1 MQNLLVPFDFSKESN
16 AALRAAEEIASKL
29 EAKIF
34 FLIVY
39 EAPEETND
47 MYSFSQEALLNYKKL
62 IDEVKEQHI
71 FKLKD
76 IITKSTFLNSAIEPL
91 TRRGFV
97 HKEII
102 ETVEELE
109 IDLVV
114 MGSKG
119 TSTIEE
125 YLIGTNVEK
134 IIHNVGCPVLVIP
147 NVQKNFTLEN
157 LIFASGFHEDE
168 VPEFEFFKHL
178 STKFDSTVHLL
189 RVNTPASF
197 ERSKDMRI
205 SMEHF
210 IKYWDLNK
218 TTINIYSDFS
228 IEEGMLEFA
237 KSMDADLIC
246 LHRRHHRNF
255 FSFLNARFTDEI
267 VKHSSTKPI
276 LILT

>member
-1 MQNLLVPFDFSKESN
+1 MQNILVPFDFSNESN
-16 AALRAAEEIASKL
+16 AALRAAAEIASKL
-29 EAKIF
+29 EAKIY
-34 FLIVY
+34 LLNVY
-39 EAPEETND
+39 EAPEGAND
-47 MYSFSQEALLNYKKL
+47 MFGFSEESLMNYKKL
-62 IDEVKEQHI
+62 IDEVKDQHED
-71 FKLKD
+71 KLREV
-76 IITKSTFLNSAIEPL
+76 ITKSTFLNTAIEPVVK
-91 TRRGFV
+91 RGFV

-102 ETVEELE
+102 ETVEELT

-119 TSTIEE
+119 TSSLEE
-125 YLIGTNVEK
+125 YFIGTNVEK

-147 NVQKNFTLEN
+147 HVQKHFTLEH
-157 LIFASGFHEDE
+157 LVFASGFNQDE
-168 VPEFEFFKHL
+168 VPEFEFFKEL
-178 STKFDSTVHLL
+178 SVKFDSTVHLL
-189 RVNTPASF
+189 RVNTPANF

-210 IKYWDLNK
+210 AKHWDLQK
-218 TTINIYSDFS
+218 TTSNIYSDFS

-237 KSMDADLIC
+237 KTMNADLIC
-246 LHRRHHRNF
+246 LHRRHHRSF